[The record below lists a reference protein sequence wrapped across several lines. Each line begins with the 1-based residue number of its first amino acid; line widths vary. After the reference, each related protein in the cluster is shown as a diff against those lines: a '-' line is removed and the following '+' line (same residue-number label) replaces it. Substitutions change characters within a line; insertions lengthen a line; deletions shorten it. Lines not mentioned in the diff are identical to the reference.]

1 MLKNISNLGSLL
13 NKSEQ
18 KSINGGKTSGCNLSY
33 LWCPPGCECHV
44 DQVLCELVQVCGGS
58 NSSF

>member
-44 DQVLCELVQVCGGS
+44 DQVLCELVQVC
-58 NSSF
+58 